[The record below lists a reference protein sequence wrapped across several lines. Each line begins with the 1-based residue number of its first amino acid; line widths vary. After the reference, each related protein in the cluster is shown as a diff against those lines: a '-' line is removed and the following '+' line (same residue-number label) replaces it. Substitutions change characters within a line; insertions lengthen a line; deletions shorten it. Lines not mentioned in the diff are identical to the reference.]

1 MAPWT
6 TWLLLARFSAGDC
19 ANAWAVANADDCTNK
34 LVKYGFDAD
43 AGADAAATINPLN
56 AVAINRA
63 DRVFRNPVLARM
75 PVACRRAP

>member
-1 MAPWT
+1 VPWT
-6 TWLLLARFSAGDC
+6 TWLLLDRFSAGDC

-34 LVKYGFDAD
+34 LIKSGVDAD
-43 AGADAAATINPLN
+43 AGPDAAATIKLPT

-75 PVACRRAP
+75 PVAC